1 MKNIA
6 IIPARAGSKRIIG
19 KNIKL
24 FLNKPIIYW
33 VISKALSANLF
44 EDVIVST
51 DCEEIADISRTYGA
65 SVPGLRQAV
74 FSDDYVSVVD
84 VIRYEIGKLGLM
96 EETNQL
102 ISLLYA
108 TAPMIEGSDLKEAV
122 ENIVDFD
129 FAMSVVPFAYPIQ
142 RALVIKK
149 NTNEIQMLNQNNFFK
164 RSQDLQKTFHDA
176 AHFIVG
182 KAQSWLTKTPMLN
195 GKTYPVLIP
204 SNRVQDI
211 DEEDDWVEAEK
222 KFSAFRAN
230 IINEFKRK

>member
-1 MKNIA
+1 MNNIA

-33 VISKALSANLF
+33 VINTALSANLF
-44 EDVIVST
+44 DDVIVST
-51 DCEEIADISRTYGA
+51 DCEEIADISRSYGA

-84 VIRYEIGKLGLM
+84 VIRYEIGKLGLK

-108 TAPMIEGSDLKEAV
+108 TAPMIEGSDIKEAV
-122 ENIVDFD
+122 DNIVDFD
-129 FAMSVVPFAYPIQ
+129 FAMSVAPFAYPIQ

-164 RSQDLQKTFHDA
+164 RSKDLQKPFMTQR
-176 AHFIVG
+176 IL
-182 KAQSWLTKTPMLN
+182 S
-195 GKTYPVLIP
+195 
-204 SNRVQDI
+204 
-211 DEEDDWVEAEK
+211 
-222 KFSAFRAN
+222 
-230 IINEFKRK
+230 

>member
-1 MKNIA
+1 MNNIA
-6 IIPARAGSKRIIG
+6 IIPARAWSKRIIG

-33 VISKALSANLF
+33 VINTALSANLF
-44 EDVIVST
+44 DDVIVST
-51 DCEEIADISRTYGA
+51 DCEEIADISRSYGA

-84 VIRYEIGKLGLM
+84 VIRYEIGKLGLK

-108 TAPMIEGSDLKEAV
+108 TAPMIEGSDIKEAV
-122 ENIVDFD
+122 DNIVDFD
-129 FAMSVVPFAYPIQ
+129 FAMSVAPFAYPIQ

-182 KAQSWLTKTPMLN
+182 KAQSWLKKTPMLN

-204 SNRVQDI
+204 SHRVQDI
-211 DEEDDWVEAEK
+211 DEEEDWVEAEK
-222 KFSAFRAN
+222 KFSAIRAN
-230 IINEFKRK
+230 NSNMFKRK

>member
-1 MKNIA
+1 MNNIA

-33 VISKALSANLF
+33 VINTALSANLF
-44 EDVIVST
+44 DDVIVST
-51 DCEEIADISRTYGA
+51 DCEEIADISRSYGA

-84 VIRYEIGKLGLM
+84 VIRYEIGKLGFK

-108 TAPMIEGSDLKEAV
+108 TAPMIEGSDIKEAV
-122 ENIVDFD
+122 DNIVDFD
-129 FAMSVVPFAYPIQ
+129 FAMSVAPFAYPIQ

-182 KAQSWLTKTPMLN
+182 KAQSWL
-195 GKTYPVLIP
+195 
-204 SNRVQDI
+204 
-211 DEEDDWVEAEK
+211 K
-222 KFSAFRAN
+222 KHQCLMARLTQY
-230 IINEFKRK
+230 

>member
-1 MKNIA
+1 MKITRRQLRRVISEALTKTDIGEIERISRKQAKREVEKVVGKNFGKTVRDEV
-6 IIPARAGSKRIIG
+6 ARALKDRAT
-19 KNIKL
+19 KQ
-24 FLNKPIIYW
+24 
-33 VISKALSANLF
+33 
-44 EDVIVST
+44 
-51 DCEEIADISRTYGA
+51 EIADISRSYGA

-149 NTNEIQMLNQNNFFK
+149 NTMKIILKITYFF
-164 RSQDLQKTFHDA
+164 LKTIFYVKK
-176 AHFIVG
+176 II
-182 KAQSWLTKTPMLN
+182 
-195 GKTYPVLIP
+195 LI
-204 SNRVQDI
+204 
-211 DEEDDWVEAEK
+211 
-222 KFSAFRAN
+222 
-230 IINEFKRK
+230 